1 MLMLGIIVTFRYVF
15 VFGCRSS
22 EWEADAFAM
31 ASQPIPDPPR
41 PRGILFITDRSM
53 DLYAPLL
60 HEFTYQAM
68 CNDLLDIEDG
78 VTYRFVQTPS

>member
-1 MLMLGIIVTFRYVF
+1 
-15 VFGCRSS
+15 
-22 EWEADAFAM
+22 
-31 ASQPIPDPPR
+31 
-41 PRGILFITDRSM
+41 M

-78 VTYRFVQTPS
+78 TKYQCVLPIPLSESYAHESVGLAVTRSEMLLVRWRRRRRS